1 MCEILS
7 SISSSDRTTFSR
19 QLIGKDFSGGVVSTS
34 KLPEKT
40 FSTSQLGR
48 QYCLNQVAYLVDN
61 VFYIDDQ
68 ARLCQPSADQM
79 RLVI

>member
-1 MCEILS
+1 MIFQAGLC
-7 SISSSDRTTFSR
+7 
-19 QLIGKDFSGGVVSTS
+19 QQVS
-34 KLPEKT
+34 LPERI

-48 QYCLNQVAYLVDN
+48 QYCLNQAAYLVDN

-79 RLVI
+79 RLGRLVI